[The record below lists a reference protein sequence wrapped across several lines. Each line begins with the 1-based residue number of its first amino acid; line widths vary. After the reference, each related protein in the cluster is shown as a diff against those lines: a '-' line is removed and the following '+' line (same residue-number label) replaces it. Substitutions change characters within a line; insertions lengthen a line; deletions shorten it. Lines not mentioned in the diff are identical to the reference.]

1 MDKDK
6 NKAKFG
12 ITVRLG
18 TAVYR
23 YWISGVHQKELT
35 FHSATSQAITRCL
48 GLVDRYFPGWAFGV
62 EQNILLSELSS
73 KISNLK
79 PNSVEIV
86 RSSRRLKFFFNN
98 EEQKRFTLELIN
110 DILIKE
116 AYKPLDVKGR
126 DVVDVGAAIGDTSI
140 YFALKGARR
149 VYAYEPQPQHF
160 WMAQKNTKYN
170 GFSNRIKVYKK
181 AVCIKTDK
189 GCISLDDIVKGHNIK
204 DGSLKVD
211 CDGCEYNIILK
222 SSNKTL
228 LAFKDIILEYSAV
241 GGYNGSPGPLI
252 SRLNGLG
259 YRTED
264 RPHRGQKMGILFATK
279 DEHPGER

>member
-1 MDKDK
+1 MAKDKDENK

-12 ITVRLG
+12 ITARLG

-48 GLVDRYFPGWAFGV
+48 GLVDRYFPGWASGV
-62 EQNILLSELSS
+62 EQNIRLSELSS
-73 KISNLK
+73 RISN
-79 PNSVEIV
+79 
-86 RSSRRLKFFFNN
+86 LKFFFNN
-98 EEQKRFTLELIN
+98 EEQKSFTLELIN
-110 DILIKE
+110 DILIQE
-116 AYKPLDVKGR
+116 AYKSLDVKGR

-149 VYAYEPQPQHF
+149 VYAYEPHPQHF
-160 WMAQKNTKYN
+160 WMAHKNTTYN
-170 GFSNRIKVYKK
+170 GFSNIKVYKK
-181 AVCIKTDK
+181 AACIKTGK
-189 GCISLDDIVKGHNIK
+189 GCISLDDIVKRHNIRE
-204 DGSLKVD
+204 GSLKVD

-222 SSNKTL
+222 SRDKTL

-241 GGYNGSPGPLI
+241 GGHDGSPEPLI

-264 RPHRGQKMGILFATK
+264 TPHRGQKMGILFATK
-279 DEHPGER
+279 VAH